1 MGRAVQR
8 ILVAD
13 DSAHARG
20 ILVFL
25 LRSRGYEV
33 LESEDGERAL
43 ARARSERPDLVILD
57 AMMPG
62 RSGFEVCAAL
72 RADPAL
78 RGLPVVLLT
87 AMGPDAADLGARAG
101 ADECVFKPFRVQD
114 LLARIEA
121 RLAGG
126 GGQGA

>member
-1 MGRAVQR
+1 MGRKR

-20 ILVFL
+20 IVAFL

-33 LESEDGERAL
+33 VESQDGEQAL
-43 ARARSERPDLVILD
+43 AQVRSERPDLVLLD
-57 AMMPG
+57 AMMPR

-72 RADPAL
+72 RADPQL
-78 RGLPVVLLT
+78 KDLPIVLLT
-87 AMGPDAADLGARAG
+87 AMGPEAVALGIQAG
-101 ADECVFKPFRVQD
+101 ADDCVAKPFHVQD

-121 RLAGG
+121 RLAAGRRT
-126 GGQGA
+126 A